1 VARECKYWEGK
12 GNNDDDV
19 YINKQVC
26 NYVGATARKTQ
37 SERAH
42 CYIYGRDAALMDF
55 IQSNDSFQN
64 EIIILCLFGWSHSY
78 YQYILNSQTI
88 SFSPLCRSCLVR
100 AARAAQSPSPYTW
113 ANMRIK
119 FIISTRHGS
128 ARLYRF
134 GEIPPIFS

>member
-26 NYVGATARKTQ
+26 NYVGATAPEKHNPK
-37 SERAH
+37 ERIAMAL
-42 CYIYGRDAALMDF
+42 RDAALMDF

-88 SFSPLCRSCLVR
+88 SFSPLRAHSRVWCVR
-100 AARAAQSPSPYTW
+100 PAVAARAAQKTMGQY
-113 ANMRIK
+113 ALN
-119 FIISTRHGS
+119 
-128 ARLYRF
+128 L
-134 GEIPPIFS
+134 